1 VSTIAIPARRT
12 RVRATRRL
20 DMSLT
25 ALPDAPFALF
35 DDSLSTAG
43 QASSL
48 LLADLDRTIVC
59 DHPDQIDSTLA
70 RMDAAAAAGRHLA
83 IVADYELGYWLEP
96 KAFAKPAVS
105 GKPLLQGFV
114 FRRAQNLDGNEV
126 AAFLAA
132 HRASLPPSRR
142 IAGIADLQPM
152 LDEAGYLAAIR
163 RILAYIAE
171 GDCYQVDFTFPLH
184 FRHYGDPLA
193 LYARL
198 RQAQPVHHGA
208 YVQLPDRSLLSLSP
222 ELFLERRGD
231 RLTTRPMKGTAPRGA
246 DAATDAA
253 YRDELAASEKNR
265 AENLMIVDLIR
276 NDLGRLARLGSV
288 RVDRLFDIEP
298 YPTVWQMTSTV
309 SAEAPGAS
317 LATIF
322 RALFPCGSVTGAPKI
337 RAMQIAAEL
346 EPGPRGVYTGA
357 IGYLRPGGDFSFNV
371 PIRTLTLQADGTG
384 TLGIGSGIVADSD
397 PAGELAECRWK
408 ARFVTDLAAE
418 FQLIET
424 LLLDPAR
431 SKPYPLLDAHL
442 RRLAA
447 SARYFAFLCDVD
459 KTRAA
464 LVAHARGLAVAGPE
478 RTRLLL
484 DKNGDVSIR
493 STPIPPA
500 SGEVRVVLA
509 RQRTDSRDLFR
520 QHKTTVRHEYEAEL
534 QRLAALPQ
542 IFDAIFCNE
551 RGELCEGARSNIY
564 LSFGG
569 VLHTPPESAGLLNGV
584 MRRELL
590 REQPVPIVERTLY
603 PRDLQLADALYISNA
618 VRGLQRVKLVE
629 LQAEAPGRMAPAGAS
644 ASPA

>member
-1 VSTIAIPARRT
+1 MPA
-12 RVRATRRL
+12 
-20 DMSLT
+20 S
-25 ALPDAPFALF
+25 PFALF
-35 DDSLSTAG
+35 DDSLGSPG
-43 QASSL
+43 QTSSL
-48 LLADLDRTIVC
+48 LLSELDHIIACNAPGAV
-59 DHPDQIDSTLA
+59 DATLA
-70 RMDAAAAAGRHLA
+70 RIDAAAAAGRHVA
-83 IVADYELGYWLEP
+83 IVADYELGCWIEP
-96 KAFAKPAVS
+96 KACGRNWPS
-105 GKPLLQGFV
+105 GKPLLQGYV
-114 FRRAQNLDGNEV
+114 FRCAQDLDSDQV
-126 AAFLAA
+126 AAYLDAHLAG
-132 HRASLPPSRR
+132 LPPARR
-142 IAGIADLQPM
+142 IAGIADVQPM
-152 LDEAGYLAAIR
+152 LDEAGHLAAIR
-163 RILAYIAE
+163 RILAYIGE
-171 GDCYQVDFTFPLH
+171 GDCYQVDFTFPLR
-184 FRHYGDPLA
+184 FRHYGDPLV

-208 YVQLPDRSLLSLSP
+208 YLQLPDRSLLSLSP

-231 RLTTRPMKGTAPRGA
+231 RLTSRPMKGTAPRGA
-246 DAATDAA
+246 DPAADAA

-276 NDLGRLARLGSV
+276 NDLGRVARLGSV

-357 IGYLRPGGDFSFNV
+357 IGCLRPGGDFSFNV
-371 PIRTLTLQADGTG
+371 PIRTLTLQPDGTG

-408 ARFVTDLAAE
+408 ARFVTSLAAE

-424 LLLDPAR
+424 LLLDPGKR
-431 SKPYPLLDAHL
+431 DPYPLLDAHL
-442 RRLAA
+442 QRLTA
-447 SARYFAFLCDVD
+447 SARYFDFRCDAD
-459 KTRAA
+459 RIRAA
-464 LVAHARGLAVAGPE
+464 LLAHARELGAGGPQ

-484 DKNGDVSIR
+484 GKNGDFDIR
-493 STPIPPA
+493 SMPIEPA
-500 SGEVRVVLA
+500 SGEMQIVLA
-509 RQRTDSRDLFR
+509 RQRVDSRDLFR
-520 QHKTTVRHEYEAEL
+520 HHKTTVRHEYEAEL
-534 QRLAALPQ
+534 QGLAGRAN

-584 MRRELL
+584 MRRKLL
-590 REQPVPIVERTLY
+590 REQPLPIIERTLY
-603 PRDLQLADALYISNA
+603 PRDLMRADALYISNA
-618 VRGLQRVKLVE
+618 VRGLQQVRLAAD
-629 LQAEAPGRMAPAGAS
+629 LTPAGT
-644 ASPA
+644 

>member
-1 VSTIAIPARRT
+1 MPV
-12 RVRATRRL
+12 
-20 DMSLT
+20 T
-25 ALPDAPFALF
+25 ALPNAPFALF
-35 DDSLSTAG
+35 DDSLGATG
-43 QASSL
+43 QRRSL
-48 LLADLDRTIVC
+48 LLSDLDRTIVC
-59 DHPDQIDSTLA
+59 DHPDQIDAALT
-70 RMDAAAAAGRHLA
+70 RIDAAAAAGRHVA

-96 KAFAKPAVS
+96 KAFGSPAPS
-105 GKPLLQGFV
+105 DKPLLQGFV
-114 FRRAQNLDGNEV
+114 FRRAQDLDGNEL
-126 AAFLAA
+126 ATLLAA
-132 HRASLPPSRR
+132 HRAGLPPSRR
-142 IAGIADLQPM
+142 IAGIADLQPT

-163 RILAYIAE
+163 RILGYIAE
-171 GDCYQVDFTFPLH
+171 GDCYQVDFTFPLR

-193 LYARL
+193 LYAKL

-208 YVQLPDRSLLSLSP
+208 YVQLPDRTLLSLSP
-222 ELFLERRGD
+222 ELFLERHGD
-231 RLTTRPMKGTAPRGA
+231 RLTTRPMKGTAPRGT

-276 NDLGRLARLGSV
+276 NDLGRIANLGSV
-288 RVDRLFDIEP
+288 HVDRLFDIEP

-346 EPGPRGVYTGA
+346 EPGPRGVYTGT

-371 PIRTLTLQADGTG
+371 PIRTLTLQPDGTG
-384 TLGIGSGIVADSD
+384 SLGIGSGIVADSD

-408 ARFVTDLAAE
+408 ARFVTGLAAE

-424 LLLDPAR
+424 LLLDPAGCE
-431 SKPYPLLDAHL
+431 PYPLLEAHL
-442 RRLAA
+442 NRLAA
-447 SARYFAFLCDVD
+447 SARYFSFQCDADQV
-459 KTRAA
+459 RAA
-464 LVAHARGLAVAGPE
+464 LLAHARGLANTGPQ

-484 DKNGDVSIR
+484 EKSGNVSIT
-493 STPIPPA
+493 STAIGPA
-500 SGEVRVVLA
+500 SGKVRVVLA
-509 RQRTDSRDLFR
+509 RGRIDSHDLFR

-534 QRLAALPQ
+534 KWLATSPQ

-564 LSFGG
+564 LSFDG
-569 VLHTPPESAGLLNGV
+569 VLHTPPESSGLLNGV

-590 REQPVPIVERTLY
+590 REQPMPIVERTLY
-603 PRDLQLADALYISNA
+603 PSDLKRADALYISNA
-618 VRGLQRVKLVE
+618 VRGLQKVLLVE
-629 LQAEAPGRMAPAGAS
+629 LQPEAPARMAPAAGA
-644 ASPA
+644 P

>member
-1 VSTIAIPARRT
+1 
-12 RVRATRRL
+12 
-20 DMSLT
+20 MSVT
-25 ALPDAPFALF
+25 APPNTPFALF
-35 DDSLSTAG
+35 DDSLAPAG
-43 QASSL
+43 QARSL
-48 LLADLDRTIVC
+48 LLADLDQTIVC
-59 DHPDQIDSTLA
+59 DRPDQIDSALA
-70 RMDAAAAAGRHLA
+70 RMDAAVVAGRHVA

-96 KAFAKPAVS
+96 KAFANAAAS

-114 FRRAQNLDGNEV
+114 FRRAQALDSAQV

-132 HRASLPPSRR
+132 HRAGLPPSRR
-142 IAGIADLQPM
+142 IAGVADLQPM

-163 RILAYIAE
+163 RILANIAE

-193 LYARL
+193 LYEKLRL
-198 RQAQPVHHGA
+198 AQPVHHGA
-208 YVQLPDRSLLSLSP
+208 YLQLPDRTLLSLSP

-246 DAATDAA
+246 DAASDAA
-253 YRDELAASEKNR
+253 CRDELAASEKNH

-371 PIRTLTLQADGTG
+371 PIRTLTLHADGSG

-397 PAGELAECRWK
+397 PAGELAECQWK
-408 ARFVTDLAAE
+408 ARFVTGLAAE
-418 FQLIET
+418 FRLIET

-431 SKPYPLLDAHL
+431 SAPYPLLDAHL
-442 RRLAA
+442 HRLVA
-447 SARYFAFLCDVD
+447 SARYFAFRCDAD
-459 KTRAA
+459 EIRTS
-464 LVAHARGLAVAGPE
+464 LLAHARGLAVAGPQ

-484 DKNGDVSIR
+484 DKGGDFSIT
-493 STPIPPA
+493 STPVTPA
-500 SGEVRVVLA
+500 SGDVRVVLA
-509 RQRTDSRDLFR
+509 QHRIDSRDLFR

-534 QRLAALPQ
+534 QRLAASPG

-551 RGELCEGARSNIY
+551 RGELCEGARTNIY
-564 LSFGG
+564 LGFDG

-590 REQPVPIVERTLY
+590 RQQPVPIIERTLY
-603 PRDLQLADALYISNA
+603 PRDLKRADAIYISNA
-618 VRGLQRVKLVE
+618 VRGLQRVRLVDN
-629 LQAEAPGRMAPAGAS
+629 AERPAPAVLTRVQ
-644 ASPA
+644 